1 MKKILLT
8 LVALFCVATTVSAK
22 GGNFFTNHD
31 WSAGLRVGYG
41 VQAQAECFLNKS
53 NYLEARFG
61 LYGGACAD
69 FTALYNWH
77 LMDFDW
83 TPSVGK
89 WYFDAG
95 VGGNIGGVA
104 HFAYGGVAGQAKLG
118 IKFNKVPIRLAID
131 WTPVLGVYG
140 WYGLGD
146 DLGDSENVTNVG
158 FYGMGLGNVGI
169 SATWCF

>member
-1 MKKILLT
+1 MKKLL
-8 LVALFCVATTVSAK
+8 LSLAALLCVATASAK

-31 WSAGLRVGYG
+31 WAAGLRTGYG
-41 VQAQAECFLNKS
+41 LQIDAECFLNQN
-53 NYLEARFG
+53 NYVEARVG
-61 LYGGACAD
+61 LYGGLCAD
-69 FTALYNWH
+69 FTGLYNWH

-95 VGGNIGGVA
+95 VGGNIGGFA
-104 HFAYGGVAGQAKLG
+104 HFAYGGVAGLAKLG

-131 WTPVLGVYG
+131 WTPVLGVCG
-140 WYGLGD
+140 WYGDAGD
-146 DLGDSENVTNVG
+146 TATGVG
-158 FYGMGLGNVGI
+158 FYGLGLGNVGV